1 MSAPPYPPV
10 VTDQPGGFYGGPQQ
24 PGYPPPQQPYGQ
36 PPPQGYP
43 PPQPQPG
50 YPPPQPGY
58 GQPPPEAYGQPMMA
72 PPPQQAYGGQPPPPQ
87 EMQMQMRPD
96 NCPPGLEYL
105 CSLDQIL
112 VKQKVELLE
121 ALLGCETKNKY
132 KIKNSMG
139 QDIYKAKEETNCCV
153 RTCCGPTR
161 PFEMTIK
168 DNNDQE
174 VIHLV
179 RPLNCQSCFFPC
191 CLQYLEVQ
199 APIGTTI
206 GSVEQEW

>member
-72 PPPQQAYGGQPPPPQ
+72 PPPQQAYGGQPPPQ

-96 NCPPGLEYL
+96 NCPPGLEHL

-121 ALLGCETKNKY
+121 ALLGCDTKNKY